1 MTKYLNM
8 APACYQA
15 DDSKSGVHL
24 PLMVAGA
31 AATAVYT
38 SLAPDNGKSHRN
50 AVGGHCNLLDR
61 RIHENSP
68 GLLSGQRRRFLSR
81 SRH

>member
-15 DDSKSGVHL
+15 DDSKSGAHL
-24 PLMVAGA
+24 LMAAGA

-38 SLAPDNGKSHRN
+38 SLDPDNGKSHRN
-50 AVGGHCNLLDR
+50 AVGGHAISWTDGFVNTVRVC
-61 RIHENSP
+61 P
-68 GLLSGQRRRFLSR
+68 PASGVDF
-81 SRH
+81 

>member
-8 APACYQA
+8 ALAYYQA
-15 DDSKSGVHL
+15 DDSKSGAHL
-24 PLMVAGA
+24 LMAAGA

-38 SLAPDNGKSHRN
+38 SLDPDNGKRHRN
-50 AVGGHCNLLDR
+50 AIGGHCNLLDR
-61 RIHENSP
+61 RIREYSP
-68 GLLSGQRRRFLSR
+68 GLLSDQRRRFLSR